1 MLKGRAAGTGGVC
14 VLPRKALKLLL
25 QAKFSTDVIVMTVKS
40 LRLCMGFVKDAAHA
54 ILKL

>member
-25 QAKFSTDVIVMTVKS
+25 QAKFSTDVIVIVKS
-40 LRLCMGFVKDAAHA
+40 LQLCMGFVKDAAHA
-54 ILKL
+54 I